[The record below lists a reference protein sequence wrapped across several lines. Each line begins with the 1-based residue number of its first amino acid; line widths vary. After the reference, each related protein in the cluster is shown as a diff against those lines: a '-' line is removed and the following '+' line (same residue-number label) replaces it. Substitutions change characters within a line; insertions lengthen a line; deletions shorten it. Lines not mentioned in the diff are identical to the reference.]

1 MTEEEFIELIKDI
14 GFNRT
19 TFAWSYRCD
28 YSRFMLLSIIDNN
41 CNISIT
47 NVSKFDIVDCNLFKF
62 NFTKSN
68 QLDFIDLIF
77 DFLDKHRHEK
87 LNKIKIKHYRN
98 TVINSICGGIN

>member
-1 MTEEEFIELIKDI
+1 MSKEEFIELIKDI

-19 TFAWSYRCD
+19 TFGWTYRLN

-47 NVSKFDIVDCNLFKF
+47 NLSKFDIVDCNLHKF
-62 NFTKSN
+62 NFSKSN

-77 DFLDKHRHEK
+77 ESLDKHDK
-87 LNKIKIKHYRN
+87 LNKIKIKYYRN
-98 TVINSICGGIN
+98 NLINRICGS